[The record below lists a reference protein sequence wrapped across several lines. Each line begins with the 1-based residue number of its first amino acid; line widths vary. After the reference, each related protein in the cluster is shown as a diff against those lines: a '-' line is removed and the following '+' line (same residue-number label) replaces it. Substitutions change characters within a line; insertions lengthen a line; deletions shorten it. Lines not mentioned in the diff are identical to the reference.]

1 LTPEAGPRFTP
12 PSGEAGRYEHQEIRN
27 MRNIYTFEVYII
39 SGPMLEEFV
48 EENQVVLRKIEI
60 RGDQTLE
67 DLHFAIF
74 DAFDRKE
81 KHLYEYQIGGKGPND
96 PKAVQ
101 YSTPDPF
108 ENSKDL
114 SKSSNYAT
122 VTTIDSLNLKTDDVF
137 GYWFD
142 FADDWWHQ
150 INVASIQ
157 SITPTGEY
165 PKVIERIGESPPQY
179 QDIN

>member
-1 LTPEAGPRFTP
+1 ML
-12 PSGEAGRYEHQEIRN
+12 
-27 MRNIYTFEVYII
+27 NIYTFEVYII
-39 SGPMLEEFV
+39 SGPMSEEFV
-48 EENQVVLRKIEI
+48 EENQVILRKIEI

-74 DAFDRKE
+74 DAFDRE
-81 KHLYEYQIGGKGPND
+81 EEHLYEYQIGGKGPND
-96 PKAVQ
+96 PKAVH

-108 ENSKDL
+108 KNSQDL

-142 FADDWWHQ
+142 FGDDWWHQ

-157 SITPTGEY
+157 SRTPTGEY
-165 PKVIERIGESPPQY
+165 PKVIDRIGESPPQY
-179 QDIN
+179 